1 MTGKGLKIN
10 DLRILIFGDIHGR
23 SVWKDVIDKEGIDK
37 LDLIVFL
44 GEYFT
49 CREGIPT

>member
-23 SVWKDVIDKEGIDK
+23 GIWKDVIDK
-37 LDLIVFL
+37 
-44 GEYFT
+44 
-49 CREGIPT
+49 